1 MNFSKIFVILIMIL
15 TYSCDDNLSNEI
27 KSVKDNQ
34 NLIMQ
39 KQSDIIKK
47 LTLIDA
53 KVGKINTASNNNKP
67 SDNKKTNKRKTPDPN
82 FVHNIEIGNSVVL
95 GNLEA
100 KVTVTKFTDFQWP
113 FCARSVSLIDE
124 VLEKYPN
131 DVKVV
136 IKNFPLGSHKQAR
149 VAAQYALAAHK
160 QGKYKEMYHKI
171 FDDYKELKNDAKLPE
186 KIAAEL
192 GLDVGKLIEDM
203 NSKEI
208 SDLINYEY
216 SQLTALR
223 NAYPETE
230 EYAAGVRLAVPKF
243 FINGRE
249 PLGRSLDAFSV
260 IIDEELKK

>member
-1 MNFSKIFVILIMIL
+1 MFIRFSIILCIASF
-15 TYSCDDNLSNEI
+15 TYSCDDLNKLTEEL
-27 KSVKDNQ
+27 KDLKNNQ
-34 NLIMQ
+34 ALMMK
-39 KQSDIIKK
+39 KQSEMIGK
-47 LTLIDA
+47 LTLLEK
-53 KVGKINTASNNNKP
+53 KVGKSP
-67 SDNKKTNKRKTPDPN
+67 SPEANKKNNKRKGPNPN
-82 FVHNIEIGNSVVL
+82 FSHNIEIGNSVVL
-95 GNLEA
+95 GNPNA

-113 FCARSVSLIDE
+113 YCARSVSLIDE
-124 VLEKYPN
+124 VLAKYPN

-149 VAAQYALAAHK
+149 KAAQYALAAHK

-171 FDDYKELKNDAKLPE
+171 FDTYRDLKSNEDLP
-186 KIAAEL
+186 KQIAAEL
-192 GLDVGKLIEDM
+192 GLDIAKLMEDM

-208 SDLINYEY
+208 SDLIDLEY

-249 PLGRSLDAFSV
+249 PLGRSLDAFSTV
-260 IIDEELKK
+260 IDEELKK

>member
-1 MNFSKIFVILIMIL
+1 MFRFSIILCIAL
-15 TYSCDDNLSNEI
+15 FSYSCDDLNKLTEQL
-27 KSVKDNQ
+27 KDLKNNQ
-34 NLIMQ
+34 ALMMK
-39 KQSDIIKK
+39 KQSEMIGK
-47 LTLIDA
+47 LTLLEK
-53 KVGKINTASNNNKP
+53 KVGKSTSP
-67 SDNKKTNKRKTPDPN
+67 QDSKKNNKRKGPNPN
-82 FVHNIEIGNSVVL
+82 FSHNIEIGNSVVL
-95 GNLEA
+95 GNPNA

-113 FCARSVSLIDE
+113 YCARSVSLIDE
-124 VLEKYPN
+124 VLAKYPN

-149 VAAQYALAAHK
+149 KAAQYALAAHK

-171 FDDYKELKNDAKLPE
+171 FDTYKDLKSNEDLP
-186 KIAAEL
+186 KQIAAEL
-192 GLDVGKLIEDM
+192 GLDIAKLMEDM

-208 SDLINYEY
+208 SDLIDLEY

-249 PLGRSLDAFSV
+249 PLGRSLDAFST